1 MSNMAIVYNKDSH
14 GNTVA
19 LEEML
24 RRFKRKVQADGIM
37 DDLKKREF
45 FVSKSVKRR
54 EKIKRNSK
62 YRKYQENND

>member
-1 MSNMAIVYNKDSH
+1 MAIVYNKDSH

-24 RRFKRKVQADGIM
+24 RRCKRKVQADGIM

>member
-1 MSNMAIVYNKDSH
+1 MAIVYNKDSH
-14 GNTVA
+14 GNTVP

>member
-1 MSNMAIVYNKDSH
+1 MAIVYNKDSH

>member
-1 MSNMAIVYNKDSH
+1 MAIVYNKDSH

-24 RRFKRKVQADGIM
+24 RCFKRKVQADGIM